1 MSTDQIAVA
10 DPNMT
15 RTKRTLRE
23 RAAELA
29 PRIAERAQ
37 EVDEVRHV
45 HQDSIAEITD
55 AGLFHAFLPAAYGG
69 EEAAPDDFV
78 GAVIEIGKACAS
90 TAWVLSVL
98 GLHHWEMS
106 LMPKQLQ
113 DELYADNPR
122 TLLSSS
128 YAARSTARRVDGGF
142 VISGR
147 WRTSS
152 GVLHSQWV
160 IVGANVVDGDQTIPH
175 NFVVPLSEM
184 TVIDDWFT
192 LGLRGTGSRSVA
204 GEDIFVPA
212 HRAMDRE
219 ILYAG
224 FGPGLRVN
232 TNPIYRI
239 PEGILV
245 STQGASSAIGCA
257 WGFYDE
263 FRRQTRGKVRR
274 LDQVDI
280 GADRGTLLKLAQARA
295 TLEDHENVMLRT
307 LREAHRKAVA
317 GEGYTPWEIT
327 HGVFDISRCSAAA
340 LSVPQELMPLLG
352 APAVYQTN
360 PLQRMYRDILTSRQ
374 HGTQDM
380 EVTGP
385 AMLNAELGNDNAS
398 NFYALSEAR
407 VAAAR
412 ARAEHLYG

>member
-1 MSTDQIAVA
+1 MTTDQVAVDDLNVRA
-10 DPNMT
+10 G
-15 RTKRTLRE
+15 RSLRE

-29 PRIAERAQ
+29 PRIAMRAQ
-37 EVDEVRHV
+37 EVDEARRV
-45 HQDSIAEITD
+45 HDETIEELLE

-69 EEAAPDDFV
+69 EEATPEDFV
-78 GAVIEIGKACAS
+78 AAVIELGKACAS
-90 TAWVLSVL
+90 TAWVVSVL
-98 GLHHWEMS
+98 GLHHWEMAQ
-106 LMPKQLQ
+106 MPKRLQ

-122 TLLSSS
+122 TLISSS
-128 YAARSTARRVDGGF
+128 YAARGTARRVDGGF

-160 IVGANVVDGDQTIPH
+160 IVGANVVVGDETLPY
-175 NFVVPLSEM
+175 NFVVPLSDVE
-184 TVIDDWFT
+184 VIDDWFT

-212 HRAMDRE
+212 HRTMDRE
-219 ILYAG
+219 ILFAG
-224 FGPGLRVN
+224 AAPGLRVN
-232 TNPIYRI
+232 TNPIYRV
-239 PEGILV
+239 PQGILV
-245 STQGASSAIGCA
+245 STQGGSAALGCA

-263 FRRQTRGKVRR
+263 FRRQIRGRVRR

-280 GADRGTLLKLAQARA
+280 GTDRGTLVKLAQARA

-307 LREAHRKAVA
+307 LREAHRKAAA

-340 LSVPQELMPLLG
+340 LSVPQALMPLLG

-360 PLQRMYRDILTSRQ
+360 PLQRMYRDLLTSRQ

-385 AMLNAELGNDNAS
+385 AMLNVEMGNDNAT

-407 VAAAR
+407 IAAAR
-412 ARAEHLYG
+412 ERAERLYG

>member
-10 DPNMT
+10 DLNMT

-37 EVDEVRHV
+37 EVDEKRYVPEET
-45 HQDSIAEITD
+45 IEELLD
-55 AGLFHAFLPAAYGG
+55 AGLFHAFLPKAYGG

-128 YAARSTARRVDGGF
+128 YAARTTARKVDGGF
-142 VISGR
+142 LISGR
-147 WRTSS
+147 WPTSS

-160 IVGANVVDGDQTIPH
+160 IVGAHVVDGDRTYPY

-184 TVIDDWFT
+184 KVIDDWFT

-204 GEDIFVPA
+204 GEDVFVPA
-212 HRAMDRE
+212 YRAMDRE
-219 ILYAG
+219 VLYAG

-245 STQGASSAIGCA
+245 STQGASSAIGAA
-257 WGFYDE
+257 WGFWNE
-263 FRRQTRGKVRR
+263 FRRQATGKVRR

-280 GADRGTLLKLAQARA
+280 GADRATLLKLAQARA
-295 TLEDHENVMLRT
+295 TLEDHEKVMLGT

-317 GEGYTPWEIT
+317 GEAYTPGEIE

-340 LSVPQELMPLLG
+340 LSVPQSLMPLLG
-352 APAVYQTN
+352 APAVYQSN
-360 PLQRMYRDILTSRQ
+360 PLQRMYRDLLTSRQ

-385 AMLNAELGNDNAS
+385 AMLNAEMGNDNDT
-398 NFYALSEAR
+398 NFYSLSEAR
-407 VAAAR
+407 IAAAR
-412 ARAEHLYG
+412 ARAERLYG